1 MSIITI
7 TDTAADHIRDLLEKN
22 EGASGLRL
30 GTNTKGCNGL
40 AYQVDYVDEIDPD
53 DEVIT
58 DKGVTIYV
66 NRKSLLFL
74 MGLEMDWEDSMFST
88 GFKFNNPNEKGR
100 CGCGESFTV

>member
-7 TDTAADHIRDLLEKN
+7 TDTAADHIRDLLAKSDT
-22 EGASGLRL
+22 ARGLRL

-66 NRKSLLFL
+66 NRKSMLFL